1 MIKIQTP
8 SETTTL
14 TLPVN
19 STTEFSDVLF
29 LKSILYNKEYPLT
42 CTLLN
47 HYSNFIKLTVDTTGL
62 KSGEYKYTYADTN
75 GIIVIGDY
83 YKDAEHSI
91 ANVDVIEVEKT
102 EKKTFKRK

>member
-1 MIKIQTP
+1 M
-8 SETTTL
+8 
-14 TLPVN
+14 
-19 STTEFSDVLF
+19 
-29 LKSILYNKEYPLT
+29 
-42 CTLLN
+42 
-47 HYSNFIKLTVDTTGL
+47 